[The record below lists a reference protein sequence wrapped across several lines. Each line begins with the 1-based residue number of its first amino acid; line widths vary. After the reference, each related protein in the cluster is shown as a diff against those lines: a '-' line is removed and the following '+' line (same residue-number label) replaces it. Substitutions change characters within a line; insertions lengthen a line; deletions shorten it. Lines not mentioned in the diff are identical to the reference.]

1 MSELIRGQANRYL
14 YSVNNITRDVS
25 QGDNVSKGNLGH
37 NGFAFFGTDEEAN
50 SLQEN
55 GRLNRLS
62 GHKGYSI
69 PEVERNTFSQEAIRG
84 IHDDS
89 QLTNVFFSEYNIKYL
104 QDSIKY
110 DIYQKTNKVI
120 APQDSN
126 ALKVIM
132 RSIYLQYCQNLDCE
146 LKQQILR
153 LNGKVLE
160 VAVPEIETN
169 LSQYLKYIT
178 DITTQP
184 VFMNHPVNV
193 SSKGEKTYALDYFI

>member
-1 MSELIRGQANRYL
+1 MYPVHVAIIMDG
-14 YSVNNITRDVS
+14 
-25 QGDNVSKGNLGH
+25 
-37 NGFAFFGTDEEAN
+37 
-50 SLQEN
+50 N
-55 GRLNRLS
+55 GRWAKKFGLPRLA
-62 GHKGYSI
+62 GHKAGVKRLHNI
-69 PEVERNTFSQEAIRG
+69 VK
-84 IHDDS
+84 
-89 QLTNVFFSEYNIKYL
+89 LTIEYNIKYL

>member
-1 MSELIRGQANRYL
+1 MSDNANKHL
-14 YSVNNITRDVS
+14 YTVNNITRDVS
-25 QGDNVSKGNLGH
+25 QGENVSKGNLGH

-50 SLQEN
+50 YLQEN
-55 GRLNRLS
+55 GRLNGL
-62 GHKGYSI
+62 KGLTGNKRHSI
-69 PEVERNTFSQEAIRG
+69 PEVERNTFSQEAIKG
-84 IHDDS
+84 IHVES

-104 QDSIKY
+104 QDTVKY
-110 DIYQKTNKVI
+110 DIYKKTNKVI

-126 ALKVIM
+126 AMKIIM
-132 RSIYLQYCQNLDCE
+132 RSIYLQYCQNLDCK

-160 VAVPEIETN
+160 VAVPEIESN

-184 VFMNHPVNV
+184 VFMTHPVNV
-193 SSKGEKTYALDYFI
+193 SSKGEKTYALDRSI

>member
-1 MSELIRGQANRYL
+1 MSDNANKHL
-14 YSVNNITRDVS
+14 YTVNNITRDVS
-25 QGDNVSKGNLGH
+25 QGENVSKGNLGH

-50 SLQEN
+50 YLQEN
-55 GRLNRLS
+55 GRLN
-62 GHKGYSI
+62 GIKGLTGNKRYSI
-69 PEVERNTFSQEAIRG
+69 PEVERNTFSQEAIKG
-84 IHDDS
+84 IHVES

-104 QDSIKY
+104 QDTIKY
-110 DIYQKTNKVI
+110 DIYKKTNKVI

-126 ALKVIM
+126 AMKVIM
-132 RSIYLQYCQNLDCE
+132 RSIHLQYSQNLDCKF
-146 LKQQILR
+146 KQQILR

-184 VFMNHPVNV
+184 VFLNHPVNV
-193 SSKGEKTYALDYFI
+193 SSKGEKTFALDSFI

>member
-1 MSELIRGQANRYL
+1 MSDNANKHL
-14 YSVNNITRDVS
+14 YTVNNITRDVS
-25 QGDNVSKGNLGH
+25 QGENVSKGNLGH

-50 SLQEN
+50 FLQEN
-55 GRLNRLS
+55 GRMNGLNGLT
-62 GHKGYSI
+62 GNKGYSI
-69 PEVERNTFSQEAIRG
+69 PEEERNTFSQEAIRG
-84 IHDDS
+84 IHDGS

-104 QDSIKY
+104 QDTVKY
-110 DIYQKTNKVI
+110 DIYKKTNKVI

-126 ALKVIM
+126 AMKLIM
-132 RSIYLQYCQNLDCE
+132 RSIYLQYSQNLDCK

-184 VFMNHPVNV
+184 VFMGHPVNV
-193 SSKGEKTYALDYFI
+193 SSKGEKTYALDSFI